1 VLPPE
6 KKFYYPI
13 FVWGNCE
20 WLITQSLNRTH
31 GARTASRRIAAFLWM
46 LLKLLHKAA
55 DTAEA
60 NSRRGLETAQQLSDK
75 LEAAKDRINELE
87 GHLEFYR
94 GKIERA
100 EAWLYKIASEI
111 EDRLIRE
118 PGGTQRGTSSG

>member
-1 VLPPE
+1 
-6 KKFYYPI
+6 
-13 FVWGNCE
+13 
-20 WLITQSLNRTH
+20 
-31 GARTASRRIAAFLWM
+31 M

-87 GHLEFYR
+87 GHEFYR

-111 EDRLIRE
+111 EERLIRE
-118 PGGTQRGTSSG
+118 PEDRRRGTSG

>member
-1 VLPPE
+1 MTDYSEPKPNSRGQNG
-6 KKFYYPI
+6 FP
-13 FVWGNCE
+13 
-20 WLITQSLNRTH
+20 SNR
-31 GARTASRRIAAFLWM
+31 GDPLDASGQAI
-46 LLKLLHKAA
+46 LKLLHKAA
-55 DTAEA
+55 DSAEA
-60 NSRRGLETAQQLSDK
+60 NSRRSLETAQQLSNN
-75 LEAAKDRINELE
+75 LEVAKDRINELE

>member
-1 VLPPE
+1 MADYSEPE
-6 KKFYYPI
+6 PNSRGQNGFPSDRSDP
-13 FVWGNCE
+13 
-20 WLITQSLNRTH
+20 LD
-31 GARTASRRIAAFLWM
+31 ASGQAI
-46 LLKLLHKAA
+46 LKLLHKAA

>member
-1 VLPPE
+1 
-6 KKFYYPI
+6 
-13 FVWGNCE
+13 
-20 WLITQSLNRTH
+20 
-31 GARTASRRIAAFLWM
+31 M

-111 EDRLIRE
+111 EERLIRE
-118 PGGTQRGTSSG
+118 PEERRRGTSGRS